1 LEIDLMNMKL
11 VVSMGLSAAVAIG
24 GCRGAETGDGAGS
37 DAGRTQVEGPQAPG
51 AVQGTLPIGQAIPDD
66 ASLDGAA
73 AGPAAPVPTGSPGG
87 VTGSADAAQPSA
99 PARPA
104 AGTAPATAS
113 TPDATAVLG
122 RAEEVYSS
130 VRSMEADFSQTV
142 DVPLLG
148 QTVRSQG
155 KLYHRSP
162 DRFLMQ
168 FSQPQGDVVVADGRH
183 LWMFYPSVDARQVM
197 RTTMAAA
204 GGQVDLH
211 REFLSNP
218 TERYHAVLSGVEA
231 VGGRAAHVVV
241 LTPRTRSGYRQVR
254 IWVDREDAL
263 VRRFE
268 ITEENESV
276 RTLELRNIRRNPT
289 LPDRLFQ
296 FSPPAGAQ
304 IFEQ

>member
-1 LEIDLMNMKL
+1 MEWRHRAP
-11 VVSMGLSAAVAIG
+11 ST
-24 GCRGAETGDGAGS
+24 RTGS
-37 DAGRTQVEGPQAPG
+37 HPTAP
-51 AVQGTLPIGQAIPDD
+51 L
-66 ASLDGAA
+66 A
-73 AGPAAPVPTGSPGG
+73 AGPHRSDGTPGAPAPSR
-87 VTGSADAAQPSA
+87 PSA
-99 PARPA
+99 GTGQA
-104 AGTAPATAS
+104 AAPATAT
-113 TPDATAVLG
+113 TPDAAAVLR
-122 RAEEVYSS
+122 RAEQVYSG
-130 VRSMEADFSQTV
+130 VRSMEADFIQNV

-148 QTVRSQG
+148 QSTRSQG
-155 KLYHRSP
+155 KIFHRSP

-168 FSQPQGDVVVADGRH
+168 FSDPQGDIVVADGRH

-211 REFLSNP
+211 REFLSNT
-218 TERYHAVLSGVEA
+218 TERYHAVLAGQES
-231 VGGRAAHVVV
+231 VGGRATDVIA

-296 FSPPAGAQ
+296 FTPPAGAQ
-304 IFEQ
+304 VFEQ